1 MTESLFLRQLSK
13 SRTNSSLDTNDT
25 LFRSPLILDTNPPP
39 KETYNELHIGIQTA
53 SPETKISGI
62 GIDLSQNYESPSHR
76 ILRFSMAKDIN
87 IEYS

>member
-1 MTESLFLRQLSK
+1 MTESPFLWPLSK
-13 SRTNSSLDTNDT
+13 SRTNSSLDTNDS

-62 GIDLSQNYESPSHR
+62 EIDLSQNYESLTHTS
-76 ILRFSMAKDIN
+76 FFMAIDIN

>member
-1 MTESLFLRQLSK
+1 MTESLFWPLSK

-62 GIDLSQNYESPSHR
+62 EIDVSQNYESPSHR